1 MGCILIDSV
10 NIKIQFIKRFA
21 KVTAVGVAL
30 CTCPLS
36 FLAIGSLQ
44 ENSELL
50 LLFLPHYYFSGN
62 LG

>member
-21 KVTAVGVAL
+21 KVTAVGVAVYGCIQCCCNRNIVRKL
-30 CTCPLS
+30 RATVPLS
-36 FLAIGSLQ
+36 
-44 ENSELL
+44 
-50 LLFLPHYYFSGN
+50 YYCFFAA